1 MTDYKHTLNLPET
14 DFPMRGNLAKREPET
29 LARWAEMDL
38 YKAIRTARAGC
49 EKFILHDGPP
59 YANGDIHIGHS
70 VNKILKDIIIKS
82 RTLSNMDAPYVP
94 GWDCHGLPIELNV
107 EKQVGKAG
115 DKVNA
120 KEFRQKCREY
130 AQSQVDG
137 QRNDFKRLMVLG
149 DWDKPYL
156 TMDFKFE
163 ANIIRTLGRIAGNGH
178 MHKGAKPVNWC
189 MDCGSALAEAEVE
202 YQDKKSVAI
211 DVKFEFVN
219 EHEILNRFTF
229 TDFNQNDYL
238 GRKTSIVIWT
248 TTPWTLPANE
258 AVSVHPGIEYALV
271 HLKESDELLVLAAEL
286 VNDAMGR
293 YGIDSD
299 GFDSIAFAK
308 GADFGWVLDGEKV
321 TEPTKVIH
329 PFMPSES
336 SVSNDQNLKEVFVI
350 TGLHVTA
357 DSGTGSVHTAP
368 MHGADDYTVSNKYGI
383 ASKLMLVS
391 DEGFFIESEAM
402 QALELSGLS
411 VADKGNFKVLGI
423 LNEKGALLKK
433 LNIKHSYPHCWRHK
447 SPIIFRATPQWFIS
461 MQQGGLLEQAMH
473 EVENTVDWRPS
484 WGKARI
490 EAMMGTR
497 PDWCISRQRTW
508 GVPIALFVHKVTG
521 DLHPDTQSLIES
533 VAKKVELEGIDAW
546 FDLDPKELLGDESD
560 QYQKITDTL
569 DVWFDSGVTHA
580 AVLEEHPELHVPAD
594 LYLEGSDQ
602 HRGWFQSSLLTSV
615 AARGKAPYKT
625 VLTHGFTVDGDG
637 KKMSKSLGNVMSPQ
651 SVVNK
656 LGADILR
663 LYVASTDYTSEMT
676 VSDVILNR
684 TADSYRRI
692 RNTLRFLLANIN
704 GFDPKTDMLKP
715 EELLPLDSWMVDQAH
730 KLQEEIRHNYDE
742 YQTMNIYQKLHHFC
756 VNELG
761 GFYLDVIKDRQ
772 YTTQENSA
780 ARRSAQTALY
790 HVAEAMLRWIAPI
803 LSFTAEEAWDQM
815 PAPVNG
821 EREESVL
828 LSLWYEGLFAS
839 NNQEFDDAFWRR
851 IMTVKTEVN
860 KLLEKARNE
869 KTVGASL
876 SADVILSVDGKLAND
891 LASLGDELR
900 FVTIT
905 SSAKVVAFDESLGEQ
920 TDLEGLRVS
929 ITASEEEKCDR
940 CWHHSEDVGK
950 HKDHE
955 SLCGRCVENVDGAG
969 EKRAFA

>member
-211 DVKFEFVN
+211 DVKFEFQSTQ
-219 EHEILNRFTF
+219 EILNRFTF
-229 TDFNQNDYL
+229 TDANKDDFAN
-238 GRKTSIVIWT
+238 KKASIVIWT

-271 HLKESDELLVLAAEL
+271 HLKENDELLVLAAEL

-293 YGIDSD
+293 YGIEAG
-299 GFDSIAFAK
+299 GFNTIAFAK
-308 GADFGWVLDGEKV
+308 GADFGWVLEGEV
-321 TEPTKVIH
+321 TTEPTKVKH
-329 PFMPSES
+329 PFMP
-336 SVSNDQNLKEVFVI
+336 NDDDASQDKFVPVI

-521 DLHPDTQSLIES
+521 DLHPDTQSLIET

-663 LYVASTDYTSEMT
+663 LWVASTDYTSEMT

-790 HVAEAMLRWIAPI
+790 HVAEAMLRWVAPI

-876 SADVILSVDGKLAND
+876 SADVILSVDGKLASD